1 MRITKRRQYLTNKRY
16 QFRFLG
22 VFLTL
27 IFFTVIVSVF
37 STHYF
42 ILSAVVN
49 EMEQSGICISA
60 DRYFSIT
67 MRPLFII
74 IPVILVLFGLYAI
87 FYSHRTA
94 GALHRLKQ
102 YFKMVEQGEFPDRL
116 EFRKYDEIRDIA
128 ESFNDM
134 MEGLKKRF
142 GEKDDCQKV

>member
-1 MRITKRRQYLTNKRY
+1 MRITRRRQYLTNKRY
-16 QFRFLG
+16 QFRSLG
-22 VFLTL
+22 MFLTL
-27 IFFTVIVSVF
+27 VFFAVIVSVF

-49 EMEQSGICISA
+49 EMEQSGKYITA
-60 DRYFSIT
+60 ERYFSIT
-67 MRPLFII
+67 IKPLFII
-74 IPVILVLFGLYAI
+74 VPVILVLFSLYAI

-102 YFKMVEQGEFPDRL
+102 CFKMVEQGEFPDKL

-134 MEGLKKRF
+134 VEGLKKRC
-142 GEKDDCQKV
+142 GDKDDCLKV